1 MKITEA
7 HRKLWPL
14 LLFQIALLSFPL
26 LFLPVK
32 HGPSVHDHGG
42 GDSPLGL
49 DAYGL
54 QFTALN
60 LLSDLGSPFGTFG
73 VKFIYE
79 MDEVMGGQL
88 GIKHYSKLEACMLAL
103 GAGGCV
109 SSFLGYQ
116 LLPVLGLTSAAGYM
130 YICSLYAFF
139 VGMPI
144 PPFFVVGVVSSL
156 ALGYR
161 FRFFLDNPD
170 DVSTAITFL
179 VTVTGLTLLA
189 GVIMAARNTEERKRF
204 NRRFV
209 KISKWCVALCCQPFD
224 ASSKPAALVDC
235 NRCWQVR

>member
-1 MKITEA
+1 MTVIDSQA
-7 HRKLWPL
+7 AFSLHLC
-14 LLFQIALLSFPL
+14 LFMIMAVVTVL
-26 LFLPVK
+26 
-32 HGPSVHDHGG
+32 
-42 GDSPLGL
+42 LGL
-49 DAYGL
+49 ML
-54 QFTALN
+54 TVFTALN

-88 GIKHYSKLEACMLAL
+88 GIQHYSKLEACMLAL
-103 GAGGCV
+103 GAAGCV

-179 VTVTGLTLLA
+179 VTMTGLTLLA

-209 KISKWCVALCCQPFD
+209 KISKWCDNNAGFVWLPGKD
-224 ASSKPAALVDC
+224 APEGFGEADE
-235 NRCWQVR
+235 